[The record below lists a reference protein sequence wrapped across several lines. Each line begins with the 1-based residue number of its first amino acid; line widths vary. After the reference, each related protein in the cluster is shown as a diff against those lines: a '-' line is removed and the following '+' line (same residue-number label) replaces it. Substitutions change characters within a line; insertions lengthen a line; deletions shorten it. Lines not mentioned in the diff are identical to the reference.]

1 MQQFVWITGGNDGIG
16 LATAQVLLERGLFVL
31 ISGRNIP
38 KLKAAVATLK
48 HRTGKDTV
56 DWLLCDM
63 ADHDS
68 IRAAVKVFQDC
79 YDQLDIL
86 INNAGIFSSDLELSK
101 NGIELQFAVNYL
113 GHFLLTDLL
122 LPHLSL
128 SPVAR
133 IINVASTAHYKG
145 EIDYC
150 NLKGEKGNEDY
161 KGMAAYAQSKLANVL
176 FTRELAR
183 RYPDITSN
191 CLHPGVV
198 RTRIA
203 DKGAN
208 CFYTMLWMLYKPFM
222 RPTRCGARTS
232 IYLALSPEVTGVK
245 GRYFDQNQ
253 SCRKPSSIACDQLE
267 AKKLWEWS
275 EVAVKEKSE

>member
-1 MQQFVWITGGNDGIG
+1 MRQIVWITGGNDGIG
-16 LATAQVLLERGLFVL
+16 LATAQVLLERGMFVL
-31 ISGRNIP
+31 ISGRNVT

-48 HRTGKDTV
+48 HRTKKNTI

-63 ADHDS
+63 ANHDS
-68 IRAAVKVFQDC
+68 IREAVKVFQDC

-86 INNAGIFSSDLELSK
+86 INNAGVFSSDLALSK
-101 NGIELQFAVNYL
+101 DGVEIQFATNYL

-128 SPVAR
+128 SPISR
-133 IINVASTAHYKG
+133 IINVASVVHYKG
-145 EIDYC
+145 VIDYD
-150 NLKGEKGNEDY
+150 NLRGEKGNEHYD
-161 KGMAAYAQSKLANVL
+161 GMKAYAQSKLANVL

-191 CLHPGVV
+191 CLHPGTV
-198 RTRIA
+198 RTRIG

-208 CFYTMLWMLYKPFM
+208 CFYAMLWILSKPFM

-232 IYLALSPEVTGVK
+232 VYLALSPEVKGVK

-253 SCRKPSSIACDQLE
+253 ACRKPSSIACGE
-267 AKKLWEWS
+267 AAAKKLWEWS
-275 EVAVKEKSE
+275 EAAVKK